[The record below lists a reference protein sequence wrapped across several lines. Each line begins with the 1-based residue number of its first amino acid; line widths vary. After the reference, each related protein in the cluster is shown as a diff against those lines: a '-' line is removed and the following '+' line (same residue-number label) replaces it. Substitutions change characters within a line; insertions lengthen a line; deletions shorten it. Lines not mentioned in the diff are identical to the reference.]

1 MIESDG
7 SEKTK
12 ENEGSPEGDGKEDF
26 YSVHC
31 VNTLLR
37 AALTNLAGVVYRCQ
51 HNYFFI
57 NRKKERTDRDPDD
70 TLKSREA
77 PPALKLTFEVDR
89 VSKQCLATCQSGG

>member
-12 ENEGSPEGDGKEDF
+12 ENEVSPEGDGKEDF

-37 AALTNLAGVVYRCQ
+37 AALANLAGCCIQ
-51 HNYFFI
+51 MSAQLFLH
-57 NRKKERTDRDPDD
+57 
-70 TLKSREA
+70 
-77 PPALKLTFEVDR
+77 
-89 VSKQCLATCQSGG
+89 